1 MSAIIYRPA
10 RSAMQSGKGKSKKWL
25 LVHERSS
32 ARRIE
37 PLIGYTSSSDT
48 GAQVKLS
55 FDTLQE
61 AEDYA
66 RRQGLAYR
74 VQAAHDPSVKRS
86 VYTDNFQNSRKTP
99 WTH

>member
-1 MSAIIYRPA
+1 
-10 RSAMQSGKGKSKKWL
+10 MQSGRAKSKKWL
-25 LVHERSS
+25 LVHQPSE
-32 ARRIE
+32 ARQIE
-37 PLIGYTSSSDT
+37 PLIGYTSSTDT
-48 GAQVKLS
+48 AVQVKLS

-74 VQAAHDPSVKRS
+74 VQAAHNPSAKRS

>member
-1 MSAIIYRPA
+1 MNAIIYRPA
-10 RSAMQSGKGKSKKWL
+10 RSAMQSGKAKSKKWL
-25 LVHERSS
+25 LVHEPSE

-37 PLIGYTSSSDT
+37 PLIGYTSSTDT
-48 GAQVKLS
+48 GVQVKLT

-74 VQAAHDPSVKRS
+74 VQAAHNPSVKRS
-86 VYTDNFQNSRKTP
+86 VYTDNFHNSRKTP